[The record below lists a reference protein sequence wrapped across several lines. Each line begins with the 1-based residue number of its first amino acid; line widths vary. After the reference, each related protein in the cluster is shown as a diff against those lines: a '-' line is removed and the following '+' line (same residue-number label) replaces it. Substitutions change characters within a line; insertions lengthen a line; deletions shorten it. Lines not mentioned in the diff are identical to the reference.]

1 MVKALIVLVLGI
13 VLLGGASVGGWFA
26 YQKYYVDRQD
36 EPKKVEPPP
45 KPPTAFVRLPPLV
58 VPMIGPSRVEQF
70 VTVVVAVEVV
80 LEKQPMVQ
88 ANQPRLTDAFLTALY
103 GGIADQFDPER
114 GIGQYSCRKGQIGG
128 SRRQNRWQGR
138 SAGRSCPG
146 GYTAQSLNA
155 SPPTRIRHPLCS
167 AEARWYRQRSVP
179 PLAISPRCH

>member
-103 GGIADQFDPER
+103 GGIADQS
-114 GIGQYSCRKGQIGG
+114 ILKGALVNIPAVKAKLVEA
-128 SRRQNRWQGR
+128 
-138 SAGRSCPG
+138 AGKIVG
-146 GYTAQSLNA
+146 KDAVQDVLVQAVT
-155 SPPTRIRHPLCS
+155 
-167 AEARWYRQRSVP
+167 QRN
-179 PLAISPRCH
+179 L